1 MNIDIVSR
9 DKRYFYLND
18 FLCQAGYNSR
28 ICKPNEVD
36 YPNIL
41 ILSVRNELT
50 DKELEEVF
58 TKTSTE
64 TIVFSGTENRIKEYF
79 TGKVIDYSKNEDFLE
94 KNAYLTAEAM
104 LTIWHSKLEESP
116 KGKSILISGYGRIGK
131 HLARIFSNMG
141 ATIYIYAR
149 RKEVREEIKKDG
161 YTPVLLDFSKNVDA
175 IFNTAPAQI
184 FSNEIISKIPPNT
197 QIFDLAS
204 VCGFEKQDRVK
215 FALGLPGKIL
225 PKDASRAIYDTILP
239 FLLQERT
246 I

>member
-1 MNIDIVSR
+1 
-9 DKRYFYLND
+9 
-18 FLCQAGYNSR
+18 
-28 ICKPNEVD
+28 
-36 YPNIL
+36 
-41 ILSVRNELT
+41 
-50 DKELEEVF
+50 
-58 TKTSTE
+58 
-64 TIVFSGTENRIKEYF
+64 
-79 TGKVIDYSKNEDFLE
+79 
-94 KNAYLTAEAM
+94 
-104 LTIWHSKLEESP
+104 
-116 KGKSILISGYGRIGK
+116 
-131 HLARIFSNMG
+131 MG

-161 YTPVLLDFSKNVDA
+161 YTPVLLDFSRNVDA

-204 VCGFEKQDRVK
+204 VCGFEEQDRVK